1 MAIKNINIFKNIS
14 LLLLLAVCIKLFTD
28 SYFTKVSE
36 KEFAELKNSYQNL
49 LEIRKSIDSFIRQ
62 TAMDEGRQI
71 IINKSIKNS
80 KYDIVQY
87 NKSIDSTP
95 LLAIRISPRH
105 CSYCVEDLIS
115 IVKNNIPEK
124 LSGKV
129 VVLTDFSR
137 PIYAQSFISERKDF
151 PFAMRNRVMSEMGLK
166 SESINLPFMF
176 IIDKANKIRQVFAH
190 VKEDKTRTI
199 HYLKAIVDN
208 YLN

>member
-1 MAIKNINIFKNIS
+1 MKNINIFKNIT
-14 LLLLLAVCIKLFTD
+14 LLLLLAVCVKLFTN

-36 KEFAELKNSYQNL
+36 KEFAELKSSYQNL
-49 LEIRKSIDSFIRQ
+49 LEIRKSIDSFIQQ
-62 TAMDEGRQI
+62 TVMDESKQI
-71 IINKSIKNS
+71 IINKSPKYS
-80 KYDIVQY
+80 KYNIVQY

-137 PIYAQSFISERKDF
+137 PIYAQSFMSERKDF
-151 PFAMRNRVMSEMGLK
+151 PFAMRNRVMSEMSLK

-208 YLN
+208 CLN